1 MKLHIK
7 RAYEKAT
14 EDDGIRIL
22 VDRIWPRGIS
32 KEKAAIDHWI
42 KDIAPTAELRKWYG
56 HDPEKYQEFRERY
69 CKELDENPH
78 VAELMEIISES
89 HGNVTLVFA
98 AKDGAHSKAKIRL
111 DWLGSEC

>member
-1 MKLHIK
+1 MKLQIK

-56 HDPEKYQEFRERY
+56 HDPGKYQEFRERY

-78 VAELMEIISES
+78 VGELMEIISES
-89 HGNVTLVFA
+89 PGNVTLVFA
-98 AKDGAHSKAKIRL
+98 AKDEEHSNAKALL
-111 DWLGSEC
+111 DWLGSKC

>member
-1 MKLHIK
+1 MKLQIK

-78 VAELMEIISES
+78 VGELMDIISES

-98 AKDGAHSKAKIRL
+98 AKDEEHSNAKVLL
-111 DWLGSEC
+111 DWLGSKC